1 MDRLQDIDPL
11 ETREWVDSLDAV
23 LEIAPPGSRVREDL
37 RQFQDL
43 GLYKRPL
50 NFPVEIAAGSP

>member
-1 MDRLQDIDPL
+1 M
-11 ETREWVDSLDAV
+11 LDAV
-23 LEIAPPGSRVREDL
+23 LDIAPLGARVREDL

-50 NFPVEIAAGSP
+50 NFPVEISEGSR